1 MTPINPTDCPYY
13 LISRITLQVTS
24 ALKKEFVSS
33 GMIEIKPA
41 YLGVLF
47 TLWRKDGLKVVA
59 LGRQAGLEPSTM
71 TGLIDR
77 MEKSGL
83 VYRDAD
89 PHDRRILRVYLTE
102 EGKAAEKLTMEG
114 VDRVLSKIFKG
125 IPHQELTRTIE
136 LLKQVLKNAQRTGKS

>member
-1 MTPINPTDCPYY
+1 MTLINLTDCPYY

-24 ALKKEFVSS
+24 ALKKEFTSV
-33 GMIEIKPA
+33 GVTEVKPA

-47 TLWRKDGLKVVA
+47 TLWKKDGLKVVA

-89 PHDRRILRVYLTE
+89 PNDRRVQLVYLTK
-102 EGKAAEKLTMEG
+102 EGRSVEKLTMEG
-114 VDRVLSKIFKG
+114 VDHVLSKIFKG
-125 IPHQELTRTIE
+125 ISGQELSQTMDM
-136 LLKQVLKNAQRTGKS
+136 LKQVLKNAQEAGK

>member
-1 MTPINPTDCPYY
+1 MTLINPTDCPYY
-13 LISRITLQVTS
+13 LISRITLQITS
-24 ALKKEFVSS
+24 ALKKQFASIGIAEV
-33 GMIEIKPA
+33 KPA

-83 VYRDAD
+83 VYRNAD
-89 PHDRRILRVYLTE
+89 PNDRRIQRVYLTE
-102 EGKAAEKLTMEG
+102 DGKAVEKLTMESI
-114 VDRVLSKIFKG
+114 DQVLLKIFNG
-125 IPHQELTRTIE
+125 ISGQELSQTMD
-136 LLKQVLKNAQRTGKS
+136 LLKRVLKNAQEADK

>member
-1 MTPINPTDCPYY
+1 MINPTDCPYY

-24 ALKKEFVSS
+24 ALKKEFTSVC
-33 GMIEIKPA
+33 ITDVKPA

-47 TLWRKDGLKVVA
+47 TLWREDGLKVVE

-83 VYRDAD
+83 LYRDAD
-89 PHDRRILRVYLTE
+89 PNDRRVQRVYLTK
-102 EGKAAEKLTMEG
+102 EGREVEKLTMEG
-114 VDRVLSKIFKG
+114 VDHVLSKIFKG
-125 IPHQELTRTIE
+125 IPVRNPSAYATNPKRI
-136 LLKQVLKNAQRTGKS
+136 RRI

>member
-1 MTPINPTDCPYY
+1 MTLINPTDCPYY

-24 ALKKEFVSS
+24 ALKKEFASV
-33 GMIEIKPA
+33 GITDVKPA

-89 PHDRRILRVYLTE
+89 PNDRRVQRVYLTK
-102 EGKAAEKLTMEG
+102 EGRALEKLTMEG
-114 VDRVLSKIFKG
+114 VDHVLSKTFKG
-125 IPHQELTRTIE
+125 ISGQELTQTMN
-136 LLKQVLKNAQRTGKS
+136 LLRRLLKNAQEAGK